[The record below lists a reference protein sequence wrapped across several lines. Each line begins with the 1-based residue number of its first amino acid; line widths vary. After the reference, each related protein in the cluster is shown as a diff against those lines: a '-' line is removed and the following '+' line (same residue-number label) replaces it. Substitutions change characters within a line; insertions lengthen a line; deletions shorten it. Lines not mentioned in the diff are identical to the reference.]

1 MNQMMRIVVTG
12 LNGQVVR
19 SLVEQGQSR
28 ADLEVIPL
36 GRPQLDLEDP
46 KFIERVVTAAAPDVI
61 ISAAAYT
68 AVDHAETDPV
78 RANAVNA
85 AAPQE
90 LARVAKVLD
99 IPIIHLSTDY
109 VFDGTKSTPYTEGD
123 TACPVNVYGKSKW
136 EGELTVATATDNH
149 VILRTAWIY
158 SPFGRNFVRTIIR
171 NAQSRTELS
180 VVMDQV
186 GNPTSALDLAT
197 AIIAVAKNL
206 LASDEQALRGTFH
219 LAGTGDASWADV
231 AEELL
236 ALSQRLGGPFAKV
249 NRILTADYPTAA
261 ARPSNSRLD
270 CNKIARH
277 HGITLPHWKNSIEA
291 TVRRVIQHQTDLE
304 VTK

>member
-1 MNQMMRIVVTG
+1 MNRMPRIVVTG
-12 LNGQVVR
+12 LTGQVVQ
-19 SLVEQGQSR
+19 SLVEQGKGR
-28 ADLEVIPL
+28 GDFEVVPL

-46 KFIERVVTAAAPDVI
+46 KGIEGVVRAAVPDVVV
-61 ISAAAYT
+61 SAAAYT
-68 AVDHAETDPV
+68 AVDHAETDPT
-78 RANAVNA
+78 RAYAVNA
-85 AAPQE
+85 VAPQE
-90 LARVAKVLD
+90 LARVANALN

-109 VFDGTKSTPYTEGD
+109 VFDGTKSTPYVEGD
-123 TACPVNVYGKSKW
+123 TVCPVNVYGKSKW
-136 EGELTVATATDNH
+136 EGERTVAAATDNH

-171 NAQSRTELS
+171 NARNRTELS
-180 VVMDQV
+180 VVKDQA

-197 AIIAVAKNL
+197 AIIGVAKNL

-231 AEELL
+231 AEEIL
-236 ALSQRLGGPFAKV
+236 ALSRGLGGPFAGV
-249 NRILTADYPTAA
+249 NRILSADYPTAA

-291 TVRRVIQHQTDLE
+291 TVRRVIQNQADLE

>member
-1 MNQMMRIVVTG
+1 MNQISRIVVTG
-12 LNGQVVR
+12 LNGQVVQ
-19 SLVEQGQSR
+19 SLVEQGKSR
-28 ADLEVIPL
+28 GDFEVVPL
-36 GRPQLDLEDP
+36 GRPQFDLEDP
-46 KFIERVVTAAAPDVI
+46 GGIEGVVRAAVPDVI

-68 AVDHAETDPV
+68 AVDQAETDKT
-78 RANAVNA
+78 RAYAVNA
-85 AAPQE
+85 VAPQE
-90 LARVAKVLD
+90 LARVAKALN

-109 VFDGTKSTPYTEGD
+109 VFDGTKTTPYTEGD
-123 TACPVNVYGKSKW
+123 TARPVNVYGKSKW
-136 EGELTVATATDNH
+136 EGERTVAAATDNH

-171 NAQSRTELS
+171 NARNRAELS
-180 VVMDQV
+180 VVTDQT

-197 AIIAVAKNL
+197 AIIGVAKNL
-206 LASDEQALRGTFH
+206 LASDDLALRGTFH
-219 LAGTGDASWADV
+219 LAGTGDATWADV
-231 AEELL
+231 AEEIL
-236 ALSQRLGGPFAKV
+236 AQSEGLGGPFAKV